1 MNQIEIGII
10 SLSENT
16 RKAYQKDLKEFLNYF
31 NKYYPNI
38 SDSDILKY
46 ISEKDIIEYINYL
59 KSKYKNTTI
68 NRKISALNKYF
79 NLYIATE
86 KINRNPLTQLKYYTK
101 VRLATTYSVVQ
112 QLTINDIKKVVK
124 NENKITL
131 LILLMV
137 NSGLRVS
144 EALSIKNKDIKEIKE
159 KYVRIRIIG
168 KRQKERYIV
177 VKKSLINKIRK
188 FYTNSD
194 SEYLLHTKSG
204 NMINR
209 IYAYKMIV
217 KEFGKHRIKM
227 HPHMLRHFFATYK
240 IVNEKKSIKA
250 VSRYLGH
257 STTAITNDM
266 YVDTELKLNEVNIL

>member
-16 RKAYQKDLKEFLNYF
+16 RKAYEKDLKEFTKYF
-31 NKYYPNI
+31 KKYYQNI
-38 SDSDILKY
+38 SSYDILKY

-59 KSKYKNTTI
+59 KSRYKNTTI
-68 NRKISALNKYF
+68 NRKLSALNKYF
-79 NLYIATE
+79 NLYIANE
-86 KINRNPLTQLKYYTK
+86 KINRNPITQLKYYTK
-101 VRLATTYSVVQ
+101 VRLATSYSVVN
-112 QLTINDIKKVVK
+112 QLSINDIKKVIK

-131 LILLMV
+131 LILLLV
-137 NSGLRVS
+137 NSGLRIS
-144 EALSIKNKDIKEIKE
+144 EALSIKIKDIKEIKE

-177 VKKSLINKIRK
+177 IKKSLINKIRK
-188 FYTNSD
+188 FYNKN
-194 SEYLLHTKSG
+194 SEYLFHTKSG

-217 KEFGKHRIKM
+217 KEFAKYRIKM

-240 IVNEKKSIKA
+240 IVNEKKSVKA
-250 VSRYLGH
+250 VSKYLGH
-257 STTAITNDM
+257 STTSITNDM
-266 YVDTELKLNEVNIL
+266 YVDTELKINEVDIL